1 MVVYADAAPSLA
13 GSTIML
19 TIVAFITYGLRVYCR
34 LTRKSWGIED
44 WIMTIAL
51 VPFAVLVSGCLGG
64 AFNGI
69 GAHNSTLAK
78 PGNEKYSVEGKKF
91 FLIFEVGYC
100 AAIIPIKLSISWM
113 LIRVAQGRKA
123 YLYAQYVVI
132 AMFVLMNIIA
142 LIFILINCIPVEA
155 AWDEAALKNGGHCQ
169 PAYVLADVYYACTA
183 VNILTDWVTA
193 FLPIPL
199 LWNVQI
205 NRNTKISIIGLMG
218 LGVLA
223 SLSACVR
230 LKYTVTLTNQVDY
243 LHGVA
248 DVVIWG
254 FAENSIGMIVGN
266 VATLRPLFRILRDRK
281 TSDYKNYN
289 RSPGYGTG
297 KANASRNYELPEIG
311 KGTNHTTTTSVID
324 HNRRGS
330 VSDGDSQKEILD
342 NGQRPG
348 EADIMVSR
356 QVIVAASVLPSGDQ
370 AKIDIPLGRW
380 TIGRSDRRDDLS
392 KFGLAVNFPGAL
404 R

>member
-230 LKYTVTLTNQVDY
+230 LKYTVALTNQVDY

-356 QVIVAASVLPSGDQ
+356 QVIVAY
-370 AKIDIPLGRW
+370 
-380 TIGRSDRRDDLS
+380 
-392 KFGLAVNFPGAL
+392 N
-404 R
+404 

>member
-19 TIVAFITYGLRVYCR
+19 TIVAFMTFGLRVYCR

-51 VPFAVLVSGCLGG
+51 VPFAVLVAGCIGG

-69 GAHNSTLAK
+69 GAHNSTLAE
-78 PGNEKYSVEGKKF
+78 PGKEMYTVEGKKF
-91 FLIFEVGYC
+91 FLVFEVGYC

-113 LIRVAQGRKA
+113 LIRVAKGRKA

-132 AMFVLMNIIA
+132 ATFVLMNIIA

-169 PAYVLADVYYACTA
+169 PSHVLPDVYYACTA

-218 LGVLA
+218 LGIFA

-230 LKYTVTLTNQVDY
+230 LKYTVALTDQVDY
-243 LHGVA
+243 LYAVA

-266 VATLRPLFRILRDRK
+266 VATLRPLFRILRDGK

-289 RSPGYGTG
+289 RSPGYNTSNRTG
-297 KANASRNYELPEIG
+297 RGNVSQNYELPDIG
-311 KGTNHTTTTSVID
+311 KSANHTATTSVMH
-324 HNRRGS
+324 HNGSGS
-330 VSDGDSQKEILD
+330 VSDGDSQKVILD

-356 QVIVAASVLPSGDQ
+356 QVIVAY
-370 AKIDIPLGRW
+370 
-380 TIGRSDRRDDLS
+380 
-392 KFGLAVNFPGAL
+392 N
-404 R
+404 